1 MNILTINANKTIAPT
16 VKAILAIEAELA
28 KVQKQ
33 IAENAADADKIVTLN
48 SAVEEL
54 KDKLAHQGL
63 RRATDDERA
72 AVLKGITNQDTR
84 RALAPTYLNPNAC
97 WVEVKTEKPIAEKQ
111 VANGN
116 EQPKKAGKK
125 TKSKTAVG

>member
-1 MNILTINANKTIAPT
+1 MNILTITANKTIAPT

-63 RRATDDERA
+63 RRATDEERA

-97 WVEVKTEKPIAEKQ
+97 WVEVKKPVEKQ
-111 VANGN
+111 VANTN
-116 EQPKKAGKK
+116 EPQKKTGKK
-125 TKSKTAVG
+125 NQKGNANG

>member
-1 MNILTINANKTIAPT
+1 MNILTITANKTIAPT

-97 WVEVKTEKPIAEKQ
+97 WVEVKKPVEKQ
-111 VANGN
+111 VANVA
-116 EQPKKAGKK
+116 ESPKKAGKK
-125 TKSKTAVG
+125 VRN

>member
-1 MNILTINANKTIAPT
+1 MNILTITANKTIAPT

-63 RRATDDERA
+63 RRATDEERA

-97 WVEVKTEKPIAEKQ
+97 WVEVKKPVEKQ
-111 VANGN
+111 MANTNEPQKKTGKKNQKGNANG
-116 EQPKKAGKK
+116 
-125 TKSKTAVG
+125 

>member
-1 MNILTINANKTIAPT
+1 MNILTITANKTIAPT

-97 WVEVKTEKPIAEKQ
+97 WVEVKKPVEKQ
-111 VANGN
+111 MANTNEPQKKTGKKNQKGNANG
-116 EQPKKAGKK
+116 
-125 TKSKTAVG
+125 

>member
-1 MNILTINANKTIAPT
+1 MNILTITANKTIAPT

-33 IAENAADADKIVTLN
+33 IADNADDADKIVTLN

-97 WVEVKTEKPIAEKQ
+97 WVEVKKPVEKQ
-111 VANGN
+111 VANTN
-116 EQPKKAGKK
+116 EPQKKTGKK
-125 TKSKTAVG
+125 NQKGNANG

>member
-1 MNILTINANKTIAPT
+1 MNILTITANKTIAPT

-97 WVEVKTEKPIAEKQ
+97 WVEVKKPVEKQ
-111 VANGN
+111 VANTN
-116 EQPKKAGKK
+116 EPQKKTGKK
-125 TKSKTAVG
+125 NQKGNANG

>member
-1 MNILTINANKTIAPT
+1 MNILTITANKTIAPT

-33 IAENAADADKIVTLN
+33 IAENAADADKIITLN
-48 SAVEEL
+48 SVVEEL

-63 RRATDDERA
+63 RRATDEERT

-97 WVEVKTEKPIAEKQ
+97 WVEVKKPVEKQ
-111 VANGN
+111 VANDA
-116 EQPKKAGKK
+116 ESPKK
-125 TKSKTAVG
+125 VRN